1 MGHRG
6 LCLVRV
12 LTKMAVEEFGLGPE
26 NSSKEAFPL
35 EAPWLNLKALLRV
48 DILATLS

>member
-35 EAPWLNLKALLRV
+35 EAPSNLKALLRV